1 MRTLKKVP
9 IIPIYLDIFPLKENM
24 EFGKLYISLEYKST
38 SHLCLC
44 GCGIECHLPI
54 NSNGWSFEDKKGK
67 ITMNLPYFKG
77 LNVNLIILLKMV
89 MVILF
94 RNKRKNEY

>member
-9 IIPIYLDIFPLKENM
+9 IIPIYLNIFPLKENM

-44 GCGIECHLPI
+44 GCGTECHLPI
-54 NSNGWSFEDKKGK
+54 NSNGWNFEDKEGK
-67 ITMNLPYFKG
+67 ITMNPSILQRFKCRSHY
-77 LNVNLIILLKMV
+77 II
-89 MVILF
+89 
-94 RNKRKNEY
+94 KNGYANFV